1 MNVKMAVTILLLGVL
16 AVVCNSCNGQQST
29 NDRASI
35 ADARNGV
42 PDTVQEL
49 GERLWYVYEDKKGN
63 YWYGSNGEGVYKYD
77 GKTILNYTTKSG
89 LTNDSIRQIQE
100 DEKGNMFFSTLGG
113 ICKYDGKKMT
123 PLKPIRTKEW
133 KLEQHD
139 MWFCI
144 LGRRNEHGPYRY
156 DGKNLYSLEFP
167 KHYLHDEFYA
177 GGINPFFSPY
187 EVYTIYK
194 DRKGAMWFGTSVF
207 GACRYDGV
215 SVKWMYEKDLTIVPA
230 GGSFGI
236 RSVYEDREGRF
247 WICNTRHRYVFDNV
261 ATAKSDRLKYN
272 KVEGVGDSIIFGG
285 DDYVYYSYVV
295 EDNDDNIWLT
305 TWDKGV
311 YKYDGK
317 YFTNYTVREGVKDVN
332 LVSMYKDRMG
342 GLWLGTNENGVYK
355 YNGKDFERFVR

>member
-1 MNVKMAVTILLLGVL
+1 
-16 AVVCNSCNGQQST
+16 
-29 NDRASI
+29 
-35 ADARNGV
+35 
-42 PDTVQEL
+42 
-49 GERLWYVYEDKKGN
+49 
-63 YWYGSNGEGVYKYD
+63 
-77 GKTILNYTTKSG
+77 
-89 LTNDSIRQIQE
+89 
-100 DEKGNMFFSTLGG
+100 
-113 ICKYDGKKMT
+113 
-123 PLKPIRTKEW
+123 
-133 KLEQHD
+133 

-144 LGRRNEHGPYRY
+144 LGKKNEHGPYRY

-215 SVKWMYEKDLTIVPA
+215 SVKWMYEKDLTIVPD

-236 RSVYEDREGRF
+236 RSVYEDREGKF

-295 EDNDDNIWLT
+295 DDNDGNIWLT

-311 YKYDGK
+311 YRYDGK
-317 YFTNYTVREGVKDVN
+317 YFTNYTVRAGVKDVN
-332 LVSMYKDRMG
+332 LVSMYKDRRG